1 MSPAKYKQSETK
13 CKMCKWQDSNSTGVT
28 CELLSSCIFY
38 QHKTKK
44 GHLQSRCPFLCGFC
58 RLEGRLTLRH
68 LNARGQQSHPIS
80 ALSVALRVAAIPNVA
95 TTAARN
101 SQPIDWKFTRHSAH
115 GQEGPLGGVS
125 VNSPKTDNIHHFPRI
140 TTPIGAVI
148 LRPPWGIESFKR
160 GGFALHR
167 GRTYHCPAERRRIRR
182 KACTI

>member
-1 MSPAKYKQSETK
+1 MKQK

-28 CELLSSCIFY
+28 CELLSSCIFFINTR
-38 QHKTKK
+38 QKEKDICK
-44 GHLQSRCPFLCGFC
+44 ADVLFL
-58 RLEGRLTLRH
+58 RVLPPRGRLTLRH

-125 VNSPKTDNIHHFPRI
+125 VNSPKTDNIHHFP
-140 TTPIGAVI
+140 P
-148 LRPPWGIESFKR
+148 E
-160 GGFALHR
+160 
-167 GRTYHCPAERRRIRR
+167 
-182 KACTI
+182 